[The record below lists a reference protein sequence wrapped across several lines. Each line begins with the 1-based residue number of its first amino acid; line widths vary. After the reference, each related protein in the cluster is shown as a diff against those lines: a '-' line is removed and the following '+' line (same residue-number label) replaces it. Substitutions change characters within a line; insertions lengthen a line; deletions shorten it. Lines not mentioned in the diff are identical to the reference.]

1 MLFKEEIV
9 TDPGNKSLSTH
20 EKQMLIE
27 SGVAPGEEASVER
40 DHPHTS
46 SDTPYLH
53 NDAML
58 VHNDGGG
65 NLTTT
70 STDHVPQ

>member
-53 NDAML
+53 ND
-58 VHNDGGG
+58 GGG
-65 NLTTT
+65 NFTTT